1 MTDSNR
7 TPEEQ
12 RVIDQVAESRGR
24 EWAEAHKE
32 LILAQAHLVGEI

>member
-12 RVIDQVAESRGR
+12 RVMDLVAESRGR
-24 EWAEAHKE
+24 EWAEEHAG
-32 LILAQAHLVGEI
+32 LIIAQAQLVGEI